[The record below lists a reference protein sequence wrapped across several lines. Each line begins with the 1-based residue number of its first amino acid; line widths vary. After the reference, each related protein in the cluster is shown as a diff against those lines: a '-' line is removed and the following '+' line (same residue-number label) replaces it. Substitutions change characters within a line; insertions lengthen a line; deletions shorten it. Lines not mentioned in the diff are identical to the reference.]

1 MDRSRDPK
9 VADNLLERKNIL
21 IAQIMAAFRD
31 IVYIGTSPIDN
42 NASTGQTAY
51 SSMALQTVMS
61 QIIHSAEDL
70 LSLTRQ
76 IRELWVIGPLKP
88 PAAHIGGSSSEAAM
102 AQDAQSVIAMLDAL
116 RHHQRQSLVREGNGF
131 TYVQGDIDGPGE
143 IPKRSLANQSQVP
156 GDEGTPGGV
165 GGSVVST
172 PAAAGPAS
180 SEPGL
185 QQQQS

>member
-1 MDRSRDPK
+1 M
-9 VADNLLERKNIL
+9 
-21 IAQIMAAFRD
+21 
-31 IVYIGTSPIDN
+31 YINFLVQLTD
-42 NASTGQTAY
+42 TRY
-51 SSMALQTVMS
+51 LHRHSSQ
-61 QIIHSAEDL
+61 IHSAEDL